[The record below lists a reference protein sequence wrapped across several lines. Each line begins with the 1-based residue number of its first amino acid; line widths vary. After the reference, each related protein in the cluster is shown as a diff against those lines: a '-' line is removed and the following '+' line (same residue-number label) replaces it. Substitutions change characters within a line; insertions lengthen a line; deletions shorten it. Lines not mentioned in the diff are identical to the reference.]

1 VDRQKSGSG
10 VKNLWFAG
18 KLRANQE
25 RIRTASFGNSTSV
38 NRLRD
43 GGISG
48 ILDRLPLLISYTDA
62 QHRLQYANR
71 ALLLA
76 LGRPVDTPVGVPVC
90 ELMGEG
96 IYSRAQAHVERVL
109 RGERTTFLDSAIVE
123 GQLRHL
129 ELTFVP
135 DTDARGHV
143 QGYIGVGYDLT
154 DRVQRETS
162 VASRE
167 QQLSSILH
175 TMAEGLVIHDREGHL
190 IEANPAAERLLS
202 LTRAQLLGWDPAHP
216 HWKTLGEDGLPLDAR
231 DLPVMRALRTGLPE
245 RRQVVGIQIADAPVR
260 WISVNAQPLY
270 NGKDPGPSGV
280 VGTFVDVTAVRQSME
295 RIRGL
300 VQRVED
306 VREQERHEL
315 ALLLHEGLA
324 QDLFSARLALGN
336 LLRDLPVE
344 RHAALQELSTIID
357 RCLADTRQVAGS
369 LRPTGPAD
377 RPIGEV
383 ILEHARYFEGLSKLR
398 IQVDAQPQLPVSGEA
413 TRLLLF
419 RATQEA
425 LTNIARHA
433 RAETAEIVLEA
444 TLQHVELRVADD
456 GVGMPPG
463 SLDKSGSL
471 GLLGI
476 RERARTMGGT
486 LCIDT
491 NAAGGTTLVL
501 RLPLARAAPG

>member
-1 VDRQKSGSG
+1 M
-10 VKNLWFAG
+10 NT
-18 KLRANQE
+18 LRE
-25 RIRTASFGNSTSV
+25 
-38 NRLRD
+38 
-43 GGISG
+43 GGIGG

-62 QHRLQYANR
+62 QGRLQYANR

-76 LGRPVDTPVGVPVC
+76 LGKPVDTPVGVPASQVLGT
-90 ELMGEG
+90 E
-96 IYSRAQAHVERVL
+96 IYARTQEHVASAL
-109 RGERTTFLDSAIVE
+109 RGERATFLDSALVD
-123 GQLRHL
+123 GKPTHL

-135 DTDARGHV
+135 ELDPTGRV

-154 DRVQRETS
+154 DRVQRETT

-167 QQLSSILH
+167 QQLSSILQ
-175 TMAEGLVIHDREGHL
+175 TMAEGLVIHDRHGRL
-190 IEANPAAERLLS
+190 VEANPAAERLLN
-202 LTRAQLLGWDPAHP
+202 LTRAQLLGWDTFSP
-216 HWKTLGEDGLPLDAR
+216 HWQTVREDGSPLSAE
-231 DLPVMRALRTGLPE
+231 DLPVIRALRTGVPE
-245 RRQVVGIQIADAPVR
+245 RGQIVGIRLSDSRVR

-270 NGKDPGPSGV
+270 NGQDPGPSGV
-280 VGTFVDVTAVRQSME
+280 VGTFVDVTAHRESMQ
-295 RIRGL
+295 RIREL
-300 VQRVED
+300 AQRVES

-336 LLRDLPVE
+336 LLRDMPLE
-344 RHAALQELSTIID
+344 RHPALEELSTIID

-383 ILEHARYFEGLSKLR
+383 IAAHARYFEGLSKLR
-398 IQVDAQPQLPVSGEA
+398 IQVHSRMRVPVTGET

-433 RAETAEIVLEA
+433 RALNAEVILEA
-444 TLQHVELRVADD
+444 SLQQVELRVTDD
-456 GVGMPPG
+456 GVGMSPG
-463 SLDKSGSL
+463 ALEKTGSL

-476 RERARTMGGT
+476 RERARSVGGT
-486 LCIDT
+486 L
-491 NAAGGTTLVL
+491 AVERGSEGGTTLVL
-501 RLPLARAAPG
+501 RLPLA